1 MPARPT
7 LKIAEIFASV
17 QGEGLRQ
24 GEPAVFVRLAGCNL
38 RCAFCDTKGAWRG
51 GRPMTAAA
59 IAARVAALRRRFP
72 AGWVCLTGGEPLLQD
87 VGPLVARLRG
97 DGLRVQIETNA
108 TIGRRLAADWLT
120 VSPKPPGY
128 ACAPVH
134 RRAAREVKLVVS
146 RGLTIAVLRRLRAEF
161 PPRTP
166 ILLQPESGAAASPA
180 RGRRLQARALREG
193 LAGIRLAVRLH
204 KVYGLR

>member
-51 GRPMTAAA
+51 GRAMTAAA
-59 IAARVAALRRRFP
+59 IASRVAALRRRFP

-97 DGLRVQIETNA
+97 DGLRVQVETNG
-108 TIGRRLAADWLT
+108 TIARRISADWLT

-128 ACAPVH
+128 ACAPAF

-146 RGLTIAVLRRLRAEF
+146 PPLTFPVLSRLRAEF
-161 PPRTP
+161 PARTP
-166 ILLQPESGAAASPA
+166 ILLQPESGSRASLA
-180 RGRRLQARALREG
+180 RGRELQARALRAG
-193 LAGIRLAVRLH
+193 LGGIRLAVRLH
-204 KVYGLR
+204 KIYGLR